1 MKECDS
7 VMNSVHFDHEYSL
20 SSGIVQIPTVQNA
33 EVVIVEETGS
43 KNNEDIVSE
52 LLIDGDIID
61 EIKKIIDKLQCEENI
76 DSEGVSD
83 MEESQYIKMRQKTN
97 SSVYNVSRPKD
108 VLISSGIVD
117 YGSTTDEET
126 STNILRQ
133 EGRTEVHSMEEFRLR
148 NNEELQG
155 NFIYESKQY
164 AEMSMTSDDGN
175 EKDRVDAIS
184 VDLTRQNIDRDE
196 IESEKKQKCM

>member
-1 MKECDS
+1 
-7 VMNSVHFDHEYSL
+7 
-20 SSGIVQIPTVQNA
+20 
-33 EVVIVEETGS
+33 
-43 KNNEDIVSE
+43 
-52 LLIDGDIID
+52 
-61 EIKKIIDKLQCEENI
+61 
-76 DSEGVSD
+76 
-83 MEESQYIKMRQKTN
+83 MEESQHIKMRLKTN

-108 VLISSGIVD
+108 VLISSAIVD
-117 YGSTTDEET
+117 YGSTSNEET
-126 STNILRQ
+126 SANILRQ

-164 AEMSMTSDDGN
+164 AEMSVTSDDGN

-196 IESEKKQKCM
+196 IKSEKKQKCM